1 MIFKKNKTV
10 KYAGSWGSSFVSW
23 PCMVIGGGKMNG
35 RFSGVRDSGINISSN
50 LLGIRGVL

>member
-35 RFSGVRDSGINISSN
+35 RFSGVRNSGINIGSN